1 MVILSTEVDGGM
13 LLHPQLALSFPALQ
27 WLQGIAG
34 EVLPGHTLVVTVAV
48 VGCVLAGDVNFLDQK
63 HSWYFCEE
71 KRSAT
76 DPSNQGLKHQ

>member
-1 MVILSTEVDGGM
+1 M
-13 LLHPQLALSFPALQ
+13 
-27 WLQGIAG
+27 
-34 EVLPGHTLVVTVAV
+34 TVAV
-48 VGCVLAGDVNFLDQK
+48 VGCVLVGDVNFLDQK